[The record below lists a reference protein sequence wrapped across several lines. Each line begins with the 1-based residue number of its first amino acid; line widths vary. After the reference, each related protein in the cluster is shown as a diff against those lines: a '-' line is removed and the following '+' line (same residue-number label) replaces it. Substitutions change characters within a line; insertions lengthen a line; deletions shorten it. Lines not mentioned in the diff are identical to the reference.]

1 MNALV
6 TLAVH
11 FITEYKKA
19 DSPVN
24 IAMQDPDVSAIVST
38 ATIIKRFVFKYFN
51 NFTILGLCFQNRF
64 ILLFKENT

>member
-11 FITEYKKA
+11 FITEYKKT

-24 IAMQDPDVSAIVST
+24 ITMQDPDVSAIVST
-38 ATIIKRFVFKYFN
+38 ATTIKRFVFKYFN
-51 NFTILGLCFQNRF
+51 NFTILGLCF
-64 ILLFKENT
+64 